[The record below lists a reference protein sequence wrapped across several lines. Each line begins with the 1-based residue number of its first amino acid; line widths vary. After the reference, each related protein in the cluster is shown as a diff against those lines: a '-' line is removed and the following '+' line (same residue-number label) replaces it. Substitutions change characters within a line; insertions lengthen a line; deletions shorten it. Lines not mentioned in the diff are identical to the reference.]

1 MKILLI
7 RPQADPETIGL
18 QHVMLVEPLELE
30 VLATLAPARDEC
42 VIADLLME
50 RRGFRHFLRTER
62 PDVVCITGYITNVP
76 AMLEYCR
83 QTKRHDDRIA
93 TVVGGVH
100 CEVCPEDLDDPAV
113 DFRVVRNAAVVFTR
127 LIEHIR
133 GGEPRPEGV
142 FGPGEAVD
150 RAALP
155 DFDWTFPIPERHLTA
170 RYRSGYFYI
179 FHDRVALLKTA
190 FGCPYHCNFCFCR
203 EITDHRFHVRPQD
216 QVIREIAGI
225 AERSIYIVDDDFL
238 TSRARVRDFIDAN
251 RSYALDKRYL
261 LYGRADFIAH
271 NPDLIEQFRDVGL
284 STVIVGFESF
294 DDRELQTMDKGID
307 AATNAEAIRTLQR
320 LGVDCYATIILQPHW
335 GHEEFALLGRK
346 LRELKIA
353 YVNLQPLTPLPGTGV
368 TVPDEDLVIPRED
381 FARWDL
387 AHVTVRPTQ
396 LTVPEYYQAIIDGYT
411 STLYQVGPLLGY
423 LKYPPRMLYKMISG
437 NSRVYRQYVRKRQ
450 EAQRLA

>member
-1 MKILLI
+1 MKILLV

-30 VLATLAPARDEC
+30 VLATVAPARDTC

-50 RRGFRHFLRTER
+50 PYDFRHFLRTEQ
-62 PDVVCITGYITNVP
+62 PDVVCVTGYITNVP
-76 AMLEYCR
+76 AMRQYCR
-83 QTKRHDDRIA
+83 DTKRHDERIA

-113 DFRVVRNAAVVFTR
+113 DFRVVRNAAVVFPR

-133 GGEPRPEGV
+133 GGEARPEAV

-155 DFDWTFPIPERHLTA
+155 AFDWTVPIPDRSGTA
-170 RYRSGYFYI
+170 KHRSGYFYI
-179 FHDRVALLKTA
+179 FHDKVALLKSA
-190 FGCPYHCNFCFCR
+190 FGCPYQCNFCFCR
-203 EITDHRFHVRPQD
+203 EITGHRFHVRPQGE
-216 QVIREIAGI
+216 VIREIAGI
-225 AERSIYIVDDDFL
+225 AERNIYIVDDDFL
-238 TSRARVRDFIDAN
+238 TSRARVRDFVDAN
-251 RSYALDKRYL
+251 RTYALDKRYL

-271 NPDLIEQFRDVGL
+271 NPDLMEDFRDAGL

-294 DDRELQTMDKGID
+294 DDAELQTMEKGID
-307 AATNAEAIRTLQR
+307 AATNAEAMQILRR
-320 LGVDCYATIILQPHW
+320 LGIDCYATIILQPHW
-335 GHEEFALLGRK
+335 GLEDFALLGRK
-346 LRELKIA
+346 LRELNVS

-368 TVPDEDLVIPRED
+368 TVPDEDLVIPRDD
-381 FARWDL
+381 FVRWDL
-387 AHVTVRPTQ
+387 AHVTVRPTR

-411 STLYQVGPLLGY
+411 STLYQLGPLLSY

-437 NSRVYRQYVRKRQ
+437 NSKVYRQYVHKRE
-450 EAQRLA
+450 EAARGA